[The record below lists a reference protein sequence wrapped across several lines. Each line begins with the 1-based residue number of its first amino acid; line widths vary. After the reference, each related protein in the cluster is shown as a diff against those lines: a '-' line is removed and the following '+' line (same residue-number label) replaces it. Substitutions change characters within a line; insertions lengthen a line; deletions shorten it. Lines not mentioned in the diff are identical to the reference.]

1 LNAKNAIEIKLENGY
16 SYTKRVLK
24 GMPLTLPIVIEE
36 YAEFCWCLYIS
47 MTLLVAWRKKP
58 KEERNGL

>member
-1 LNAKNAIEIKLENGY
+1 MQNMQLKIKLENEC

-24 GMPLTLPIVIEE
+24 GMPLTLPIVIEK
-36 YAEFCWCLYIS
+36 YAEFWWCLYIS